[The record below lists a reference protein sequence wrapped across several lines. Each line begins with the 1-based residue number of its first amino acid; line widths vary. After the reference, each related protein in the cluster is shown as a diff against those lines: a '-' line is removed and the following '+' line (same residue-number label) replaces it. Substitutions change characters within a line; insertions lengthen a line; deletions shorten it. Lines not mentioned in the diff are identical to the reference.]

1 MKKYPLH
8 ENNLDILYTNNR
20 ERFSCESHKKKKKKN
35 CLIIWLPLASTLSQS
50 LSETL
55 AFNQKLTFQYSVIAM
70 CEPTSSKDTHEL
82 TQIASCILTVLK

>member
-8 ENNLDILYTNNR
+8 ENNLDIVYTLW
-20 ERFSCESHKKKKKKN
+20 EPQKK
-35 CLIIWLPLASTLSQS
+35 LLDYLASIGFHS
-50 LSETL
+50 
-55 AFNQKLTFQYSVIAM
+55 KPITFWNIGIQTTKNWPFSTVLYPVIDM